1 MILKKKILF
10 LCYLFQKK
18 KFKLY
23 YLNNISIL
31 NVYVYVCIYMIL
43 YLNCFN
49 DYLNEKFIIDNN
61 CNLMIN
67 DK

>member
-1 MILKKKILF
+1 
-10 LCYLFQKK
+10 
-18 KFKLY
+18 
-23 YLNNISIL
+23 
-31 NVYVYVCIYMIL
+31 MIL